1 MKELIL
7 SIYDEGYGGA
17 SACRVENNDYM
28 WVDLKERAVVSL
40 AKYLR
45 YKTLNDSAKDSC
57 CKVLLEGYN
66 RIIVCDNGHI
76 EIYDRKENEVNLLK
90 EELE

>member
-17 SACRVENNDYM
+17 STCRVENNDYM
-28 WVDLKERAVVSL
+28 WVDLGKEVIVNL
-40 AKYLR
+40 AYYLR
-45 YKTLNDSAKDSC
+45 YKTLNDPAKDSY
-57 CKVLLEGYN
+57 CKVLLEGYD

-76 EIYDRKENEVNLLK
+76 EIYEREENEINLLK
-90 EELE
+90 EEK